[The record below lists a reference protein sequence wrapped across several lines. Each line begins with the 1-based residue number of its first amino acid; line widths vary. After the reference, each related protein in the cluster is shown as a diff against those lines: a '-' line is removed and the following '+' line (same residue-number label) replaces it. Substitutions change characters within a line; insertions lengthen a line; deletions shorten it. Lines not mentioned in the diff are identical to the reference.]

1 MLDSL
6 RRGNLI
12 LSGVPAWVR
21 LLCWGACVLAMS
33 GLLLQIQYLIAHAPF
48 VAASNSA
55 ASAFEVIMATDGF
68 APMFLVNVGL
78 LLVTLS
84 LSALMIP
91 WQPLRQRC

>member
-1 MLDSL
+1 MTVFGGETSSFQASPP
-6 RRGNLI
+6 GFAYCA
-12 LSGVPAWVR
+12 G
-21 LLCWGACVLAMS
+21 GACVLAMS
-33 GLLLQIQYLIAHAPF
+33 GLLLQIQYLIAHAPL

-55 ASAFEVIMATDGF
+55 ASAFEVIMDRDGF

-78 LLVTLS
+78 LVVTLS